1 MKDLVRFSFAR
12 QFSLLETTSEKIVSC
27 SRQDNFY
34 KQFLT
39 GGGFFMKQKTR
50 RVNTVMFRN
59 QNLAN
64 LAESDIKIGESN
76 SRILAAVDKKSAKIL
91 S

>member
-1 MKDLVRFSFAR
+1 MKLR
-12 QFSLLETTSEKIVSC
+12 THH
-27 SRQDNFY
+27 
-34 KQFLT
+34 
-39 GGGFFMKQKTR
+39 
-50 RVNTVMFRN
+50 VNILMFRN

-76 SRILAAVDKKSAKIL
+76 SRILASADKKSAKIL

>member
-1 MKDLVRFSFAR
+1 
-12 QFSLLETTSEKIVSC
+12 
-27 SRQDNFY
+27 
-34 KQFLT
+34 
-39 GGGFFMKQKTR
+39 MKQRTR
-50 RVNTVMFRN
+50 RVNTLMFRN

-76 SRILAAVDKKSAKIL
+76 SRILASADKKSAKII

>member
-1 MKDLVRFSFAR
+1 VTVFTVRNNFSEDVVCF
-12 QFSLLETTSEKIVSC
+12 
-27 SRQDNFY
+27 SRQDNFL
-34 KQFLT
+34 KQFLR
-39 GGGFFMKQKTR
+39 GGGVFMKQRTHR
-50 RVNTVMFRN
+50 GNILMFRN

-76 SRILAAVDKKSAKIL
+76 SRILAAADKKSAKII